1 MDEFFTEK
9 EQIEQMRAWWRDN
22 GWYLTGG
29 LILGVLLLFGWNRFN
44 AYEDSQAEAA
54 SAVYVELREAAID
67 DDLAV
72 ARNHLEQLRE
82 SYPSTPYTDQGGLLM
97 AVIRMDAGQ
106 MEGAE
111 DDLRYV
117 MDQTSDP
124 ELSMIAR
131 LRLARVLVHQED
143 YSDALA
149 TLNVDSGF
157 FSGRFNEVRGDIYV
171 ALSDPVSA
179 RNSYN
184 AALTAPVSDQVD
196 RNFVQMKLE
205 SLPEIDNVMADEVA
219 E

>member
-1 MDEFFTEK
+1 MDEFFSEK

-22 GWYLTGG
+22 GWYVIGG
-29 LILGVLLLFGWNRFN
+29 LVLGALSLFGWNRFN
-44 AYEDSQAEAA
+44 VHENSQAEAA
-54 SAVYVELREAAID
+54 SAVYVELREAIID
-67 DDLAV
+67 DDLAD

-82 SYPSTPYTDQGGLLM
+82 SYSGSPYADQGGLLM

-106 MEGAE
+106 MGGAE
-111 DDLRYV
+111 EDLRYV
-117 MDQTSDP
+117 MDETSDP

-131 LRLARVLVHQED
+131 LRLARVLAHQKD
-143 YSDALA
+143 YSDALV
-149 TLNVDSGF
+149 TLDVNPGF

-196 RNFVQMKLE
+196 RNLVQMKLE
-205 SLPEIDNVMADEVA
+205 SLLETGNVIVDEVA